1 MARVIICRH
10 GNTFDKGDLVRRVG
24 ARTDLALSKSGIKQA
39 NFLAEQFSPLKSGYN
54 FSKAYCVS
62 NSQLVPGNLNTATFI
77 LVDLYRIIFDNSV
90 SKQRF
95 THFFY
100 FSFSFSH

>member
-54 FSKAYCVS
+54 FSKAYS
-62 NSQLVPGNLNTATFI
+62 STLQRTKEYMF
-77 LVDLYRIIFDNSV
+77 LYIIKRTYCSYTKLLKA
-90 SKQRF
+90 S
-95 THFFY
+95 
-100 FSFSFSH
+100 